1 MVQIPSK
8 VRKSPKRKVP
18 DYLIAEMID
27 GKPYYYKGY
36 KQVLNKKQTLEEI
49 MGSST
54 LQGFIITYL
63 TRLLMAL
70 SEDEFQLFLNETGLH
85 LETGTNLS
93 GDILIFDAT
102 KPLSIDTHYAN
113 QPPLI
118 NIEVDVNID
127 LEDENEMNYIMSKT
141 QKLLDFGT
149 EKIIWVMTKSQK
161 VIVATPTDNW
171 LIISWD
177 KDIEILRGITFNIAA
192 YLKRKG
198 VVL

>member
-49 MGSST
+49 MGSSSLQAFLLSYLIRLFDVNDDT
-54 LQGFIITYL
+54 LHIL
-63 TRLLMAL
+63 A
-70 SEDEFQLFLNETGLH
+70 NEAGIH
-85 LETGTNLS
+85 LDNNSNLS

-102 KPLSIDTHYAN
+102 KPLVFDNHYVN

-127 LEDENEMNYIMSKT
+127 LEDEDEMNYIMSKT

-149 EKIIWVMTKSQK
+149 EKIIWVLTKPQK
-161 VIVATPTDNW
+161 VIVATASDNW

-198 VVL
+198 VEL

>member
-1 MVQIPSK
+1 MIQIPSK

-49 MGSST
+49 MGSSSLQAFLLSYLIRLFDVNDDT
-54 LQGFIITYL
+54 LHIL
-63 TRLLMAL
+63 A
-70 SEDEFQLFLNETGLH
+70 NEAGIH
-85 LETGTNLS
+85 LDNNSNLS

-102 KPLSIDTHYAN
+102 KPLVFDTHYVN

-127 LEDENEMNYIMSKT
+127 LEDEDEMNYIMRKT

-149 EKIIWVMTKSQK
+149 EKVIWVMTKSQK

-198 VVL
+198 VEL